1 MAWYGQNRG
10 VRPFLKW
17 AGGKSQLLPEFA
29 RCLPGQALKKGAIT
43 RYVEP
48 FIGGGAV
55 FFSLVPRFPF
65 TESVICDINE
75 ELVLTYRVIRTS
87 LPRLA
92 GELAALSS
100 EYHALPGP
108 GQEAYYY
115 EVRDA
120 FNRERETIGF
130 GRYDARWIRRAAQII
145 FLNHTCYNG
154 LFRVNRSGGF
164 NVPFGRYRNPEI
176 LNYQNL
182 EGAAALL
189 SRTRILCGDFT
200 RCMSAA
206 NEQTFVYLD
215 PPYRPLNATSSFT
228 SYSRGGFSE
237 EDQKRLA
244 AFFRELDRKGAYVML
259 SNSDPAGE
267 NPDDAFFD
275 ELYDGFTIRRVPARR
290 MINCNG
296 ARRGMVSEL
305 LITNYEYGKPATMQA
320 GKPLFAPAKE

>member
-1 MAWYGQNRG
+1 MARHGKNGG

-17 AGGKSQLLPEFA
+17 AGGKSQLLGDIA
-29 RCLPGQALKKGAIT
+29 RCLPPGAGNGGKIT
-43 RYVEP
+43 RYIEP
-48 FIGGGAV
+48 FVGGGAV
-55 FFSLVPRFPF
+55 FFSLVPRCSFN
-65 TESVICDINE
+65 ESVICDINE

-92 GELAALSS
+92 GELAGIASAYRALS
-100 EYHALPGP
+100 GP

-115 EVRDA
+115 EIRDA
-120 FNRERETIGF
+120 FNRERKSIDFT
-130 GRYDARWIRRAAQII
+130 RYNERWIRRAAQII

-154 LFRVNRSGGF
+154 LFRVNQSGGF

-176 LNYQNL
+176 SGYKNL

-200 RCMSAA
+200 RCRSMADD
-206 NEQTFVYLD
+206 QTFVYLD

-237 EDQKRLA
+237 NDQERLA
-244 AFFRELDRKGAYVML
+244 AFFRDLDRKGAQVML
-259 SNSDPAGE
+259 SNSDPASE

-275 ELYDGFTIRRVPARR
+275 ELYNGFTIRRVPARR
-290 MINCNG
+290 LINCNG
-296 ARRGMVSEL
+296 ARRGTVSEL
-305 LITNYEYGKPATMQA
+305 LITNY
-320 GKPLFAPAKE
+320 

>member
-1 MAWYGQNRG
+1 MARYGKNYG

-17 AGGKSQLLPEFA
+17 AGGKSQLLAEFS
-29 RCLPGQALKKGAIT
+29 RCLPGHALKTGEIT

-48 FIGGGAV
+48 FVGGGAV

-65 TESVICDINE
+65 TGSVICDINE
-75 ELVLTYRVIRTS
+75 ELVLVYRVIRSS

-100 EYHALPGP
+100 EYRALSGP

-115 EVRDA
+115 GVRDA
-120 FNRERETIGF
+120 FNRERETAGS
-130 GRYDARWIRRAAQII
+130 GRSPARRIRRAAQII

-154 LFRVNRSGGF
+154 LFRVNKSGGF

-200 RCMSAA
+200 RCRSVADDR
-206 NEQTFVYLD
+206 TFVYLD

-228 SYSRGGFSE
+228 SYAKGGFFE
-237 EDQKRLA
+237 KDQERLA
-244 AFFRELDRKGAYVML
+244 VFFRELDKKGAYVML
-259 SNSDPAGE
+259 SNSDPASE
-267 NPDDAFFD
+267 NPGDAFFD

-296 ARRGMVSEL
+296 ARRGNISEL
-305 LITNYEYGKPATMQA
+305 LITNY
-320 GKPLFAPAKE
+320 